1 MGKKLVIRN
10 KTKEELLELEFIGC
24 ENSSY
29 CHKKEQKLY
38 TKNIILHETKNNQN
52 EYFVEIPT
60 SSIFTKQENAYENL
74 YNFILE
80 NKDKDK
86 SFWCQDKV

>member
-29 CHKKEQKLY
+29 CHKREQKLY
-38 TKNIILHETKNNQN
+38 TKNIILQLS
-52 EYFVEIPT
+52 VV
-60 SSIFTKQENAYENL
+60 
-74 YNFILE
+74 
-80 NKDKDK
+80 
-86 SFWCQDKV
+86 SFKC